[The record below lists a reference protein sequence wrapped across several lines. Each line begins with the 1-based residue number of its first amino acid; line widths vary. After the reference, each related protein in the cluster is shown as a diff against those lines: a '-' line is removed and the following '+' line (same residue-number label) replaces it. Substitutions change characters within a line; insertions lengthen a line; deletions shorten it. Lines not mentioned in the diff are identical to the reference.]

1 MSNGTRTTLP
11 LPSLCPPQLCAEKP
25 GLDFS
30 AEMGRSQRAVSRL
43 HHWIG
48 FAVAGF
54 AAVCLCAA
62 ETVSSSAPD
71 AIPKL
76 PVTTGWLGNSLLRG
90 GQADWKDKSQT
101 FLQLYT
107 SDLAVTGDGRTYCTT
122 TGEEGAR
129 AAGIYQDGDALEDIP
144 SFGVD
149 SGSSV
154 AVTDKL
160 LAYGRKGR
168 IGVFPWTSPTS
179 PRANGKQHRRSSS
192 WACDFQRRQFST

>member
-1 MSNGTRTTLP
+1 MKYGPFHLRPFT
-11 LPSLCPPQLCAEKP
+11 AWVV
-25 GLDFS
+25 S
-30 AEMGRSQRAVSRL
+30 AA
-43 HHWIG
+43 
-48 FAVAGF
+48 
-54 AAVCLCAA
+54 CLCAA
-62 ETVSSSAPD
+62 EPSLPPAPE
-71 AIPKL
+71 AIPRL
-76 PVTTGWLGNSLLRG
+76 SVTTGWLGNSLLRG

-101 FLQLYT
+101 YLQLYT

-168 IGVFPWTSPTS
+168 IGVFPWTSPDFTK
-179 PRANGKQHRRSSS
+179 GK
-192 WACDFQRRQFST
+192 WKTTPPIKLMGV